1 MHAESLA
8 MIVPAI
14 IAYLQEIQNDK
25 RFTEQQRQAAQL
37 ALSEAFHATE
47 SYYAELANGGRKNVS
62 TEHNIAQ
69 LWDAAAIC
77 IEPFNSGLANRLG
90 LKSNFWREGAAWS
103 DQQIADADIQLEKV
117 RCDGRFSLLKRPG
130 GRTRRSSRP

>member
-1 MHAESLA
+1 MLAESLA

-14 IAYLQEIQNDK
+14 IAYLQEVQNDK
-25 RFTEQQRQAAQL
+25 RFTEQQRQGAQL

-47 SYYAELANGGRKNVS
+47 SYYSELANGNGKS
-62 TEHNIAQ
+62 SSAEHKIAQ

-90 LKSNFWREGAAWS
+90 LKSRFWREGAAWS
-103 DQQIADADIQLEKV
+103 DQQIADANIQLEKV
-117 RCDGRFSLLKRPG
+117 RRDGRFSLLKRPG
-130 GRTRRSSRP
+130 A